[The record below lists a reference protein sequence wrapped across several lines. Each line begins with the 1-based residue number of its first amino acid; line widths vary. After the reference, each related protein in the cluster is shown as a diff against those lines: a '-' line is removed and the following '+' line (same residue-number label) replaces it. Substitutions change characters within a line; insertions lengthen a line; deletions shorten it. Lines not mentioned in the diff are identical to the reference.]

1 MIKFES
7 LNLGKS
13 CHLNSFASF
22 TGLMIDEMHL
32 AVEVSMRNIDKYMIL
47 ENIEQMIEETKENP
61 YSKLQPIIGQPIGM
75 EEAEMKLEDLRRWFI
90 TEYCYDIMENCNKV
104 IELQRALADKDVEM
118 KRHNDDLKQ
127 KMAEWNKEKEK
138 MAADMEA
145 MNKKDEWSSRV
156 TYENIVEQ
164 IASLEDPSK
173 RDDARR
179 VFEPLLKKNQVA
191 QLRKDVKQRVKQM
204 NEESNGPT
212 INAEKVEVNGPMY
225 EITGNENVNI
235 GGKRNE

>member
-32 AVEVSMRNIDKYMIL
+32 AVEVSMRNIDKYKVL
-47 ENIEQMIEETKENP
+47 ENIEQMIEEAKKSP
-61 YSKLQPIIGQPIGM
+61 YVSIQSFMGKQIDM
-75 EEAEMKLEDLRRWFI
+75 EEAELKLEDLRRWFI

-138 MAADMEA
+138 MAAEMEA

-156 TYENIVEQ
+156 TYEAVVDQ
-164 IASLEDPSK
+164 IAACEDPSK

-204 NEESNGPT
+204 NEESNGGTNIT
-212 INAEKVEVNGPMY
+212 IEKVEGDF
-225 EITGNENVNI
+225 NVNKTVNQI
-235 GGKRNE
+235 DN

>member
-32 AVEVSMRNIDKYMIL
+32 AVEVSMRNIDKYKVL
-47 ENIEQMIEETKENP
+47 ENIDQMVEEAKKSP
-61 YSKLQPIIGQPIGM
+61 YVSIQSFMGKQIDM